1 MIDRYT
7 LPKMG
12 KIWTEENKF
21 QKWLDVELAVC
32 EVFAETEKIPSSAWI
47 NIREKARFNVDRIL
61 EIEAE
66 INHDVIAFLT
76 NVAEY
81 VGPDSRYIH
90 YGMTSS
96 DVLDTALALQIVESG
111 NLLLADIKG
120 VLSVLKRRALEFKN
134 TPCIGRTHGVHSEPI
149 TFGLKVALWYSEFK
163 RHEKRLVNAIE
174 DMRVG
179 KISGAV
185 GTFAY
190 IDPQIEEKACAKLG
204 LKPAEIS
211 NQIIQRDRHAHFMT
225 AVALIASTL
234 EKVSIEI
241 RALQKTE
248 VLEVEEYFAKGQ
260 KGSSAMPHK
269 RNPIICERISGMAR
283 LMRGNALA
291 ALENVPLWHERDISH
306 SCVERV
312 IFPDSCIILDYI
324 LNKMKDVIDRL
335 LVYPDTMLNNLQKTK
350 GLIFSQALL
359 LKLTE
364 KEVSREKAYE
374 IVQSLAHSIG
384 NKNTV
389 DFKQV
394 VLESEEIHSYISKD
408 EIDTCFDLKNNLKH
422 VNTIFE
428 RIGLN

>member
-1 MIDRYT
+1 MIARYT
-7 LPKMG
+7 RPEMG

-32 EVFAETEKIPSSAWI
+32 EAYAETEKIPSSAWM

-66 INHDVIAFLT
+66 TNHDVIAFLT

-96 DVLDTALALQIVESG
+96 DVLDTAFALQIVESG
-111 NLLLADIKG
+111 NLLLADIQS

-149 TFGLKVALWYSEFK
+149 TFGLKLAIWYSEFK
-163 RHEKRLVNAIE
+163 RHEKRLVNALE
-174 DMRVG
+174 DIRVG

-190 IDPQIEEKACAKLG
+190 IDPLIEEKACAKLG
-204 LKPAEIS
+204 LKPDEIS

-225 AVALIASTL
+225 TIALIASTL
-234 EKVSIEI
+234 EKVAIEI

-269 RNPIICERISGMAR
+269 RNPITCERISGLAR
-283 LMRGNALA
+283 LLRGNALA

-306 SCVERV
+306 SSVERV
-312 IFPDSCIILDYI
+312 IFPDSCIVLDYI
-324 LNKMKDVIDRL
+324 LTKTKDVIDRL
-335 LVYPDTMLNNLQKTK
+335 LVYPDTMLNNLEKTN
-350 GLIFSQALL
+350 GLVFSQALL

-364 KEVSREKAYE
+364 KEVSREEAYR
-374 IVQSLAHSIG
+374 IVQSLAHSIW
-384 NKNTV
+384 NKSNV
-389 DFKQV
+389 AFKQV

-408 EIDTCFDLKNNLKH
+408 EIDTCFDLQNNLRH

>member
-1 MIDRYT
+1 MIARYT
-7 LPKMG
+7 RPEMG

-32 EVFAETEKIPSSAWI
+32 EAYAETEKIPSSAWM

-66 INHDVIAFLT
+66 TNHDVIAFLT

-96 DVLDTALALQIVESG
+96 DVLDTAFALQIVESG
-111 NLLLADIKG
+111 NLLLADIQS

-149 TFGLKVALWYSEFK
+149 TFGLKLAIWYSEFR
-163 RHEKRLVNAIE
+163 RHEKRLVNALE
-174 DMRVG
+174 DIRVG

-190 IDPQIEEKACAKLG
+190 IDPLIEEKACAKLG
-204 LKPAEIS
+204 LKPDEIS

-225 AVALIASTL
+225 TIALIASTL
-234 EKVSIEI
+234 EKVAIEI

-269 RNPIICERISGMAR
+269 RNPITCERISGLAR
-283 LMRGNALA
+283 LLRGNALA

-306 SCVERV
+306 SSVERV
-312 IFPDSCIILDYI
+312 IFPDSCIVLDYI
-324 LNKMKDVIDRL
+324 LTKTKDVIDRL
-335 LVYPDTMLNNLQKTK
+335 LVYPDTMLNNLEKTN
-350 GLIFSQALL
+350 GLVFSQALL
-359 LKLTE
+359 LKLIE
-364 KEVSREKAYE
+364 KEVSREEAYR
-374 IVQSLAHSIG
+374 IVQSLAHSIW
-384 NKNTV
+384 NKNNV
-389 DFKQV
+389 AFKQV

-408 EIDTCFDLKNNLKH
+408 EIDTCFDLQNNLRH

>member
-1 MIDRYT
+1 MIARYT
-7 LPKMG
+7 RPEMG

-32 EVFAETEKIPSSAWI
+32 EAYAETEKIPSSAWM

-66 INHDVIAFLT
+66 TNHDVIAFLT

-96 DVLDTALALQIVESG
+96 DVLDTAFALQIVESG
-111 NLLLADIKG
+111 NLLLADIQS

-149 TFGLKVALWYSEFK
+149 TFGLKLAIWYSEFR
-163 RHEKRLVNAIE
+163 RHEKRLVNALE
-174 DMRVG
+174 DIRVG

-190 IDPQIEEKACAKLG
+190 IDPLIEEKACAKLG
-204 LKPAEIS
+204 LKPDEIS

-225 AVALIASTL
+225 TIALIASTL
-234 EKVSIEI
+234 EKVAIEI

-269 RNPIICERISGMAR
+269 RNPITCERISGLAR
-283 LMRGNALA
+283 LLRGNALA

-306 SCVERV
+306 SSVERV
-312 IFPDSCIILDYI
+312 IFPDSCIVLDYI
-324 LNKMKDVIDRL
+324 LTKTKDVIDRL
-335 LVYPDTMLNNLQKTK
+335 LVYPDTMLNNLEKTN
-350 GLIFSQALL
+350 GLVFSQALL

-364 KEVSREKAYE
+364 KEVSREEAYR
-374 IVQSLAHSIG
+374 IVQSLAHSIW
-384 NKNTV
+384 NKSNV
-389 DFKQV
+389 AFKQV

-408 EIDTCFDLKNNLKH
+408 EIDTCFDLQNNLRH

>member
-1 MIDRYT
+1 MIARYT
-7 LPKMG
+7 LPEMG

-32 EVFAETEKIPSSAWI
+32 EAYAETEKIPSSAWM

-66 INHDVIAFLT
+66 TNHDVIAFLT

-96 DVLDTALALQIVESG
+96 DVLDTAFALQIVESG
-111 NLLLADIKG
+111 NLLLADIQS

-149 TFGLKVALWYSEFK
+149 TFGLKLAIWYSEFK
-163 RHEKRLVNAIE
+163 RHEKRLVNALE
-174 DMRVG
+174 DIRVG

-190 IDPQIEEKACAKLG
+190 IDPLIEEKACAKLG
-204 LKPAEIS
+204 LKPDEIS

-225 AVALIASTL
+225 TIALIASTL
-234 EKVSIEI
+234 EKVAIEI

-269 RNPIICERISGMAR
+269 RNPITCERISGLAR
-283 LMRGNALA
+283 LLRGNALA

-306 SCVERV
+306 SSVERV
-312 IFPDSCIILDYI
+312 IFPDSCIVLDYI
-324 LNKMKDVIDRL
+324 LTKTKDVIDRL
-335 LVYPDTMLNNLQKTK
+335 LVYPDTMLNNLEKTN
-350 GLIFSQALL
+350 GLVFSQALL
-359 LKLTE
+359 LKLIE
-364 KEVSREKAYE
+364 KEVSREEAYR
-374 IVQSLAHSIG
+374 IVQSLAHSIW
-384 NKNTV
+384 NKNNV
-389 DFKQV
+389 AFKQV

-408 EIDTCFDLKNNLKH
+408 EIDTCFDLQNNLRH

>member
-1 MIDRYT
+1 MIARYT
-7 LPKMG
+7 RPEMG

-32 EVFAETEKIPSSAWI
+32 EAYAETEKIPSSAWM

-66 INHDVIAFLT
+66 TNHDVIAFLT

-96 DVLDTALALQIVESG
+96 DVLDTAFALQIVESG
-111 NLLLADIKG
+111 NLLLADIQS

-149 TFGLKVALWYSEFK
+149 TFGLKLAVWYSEFK
-163 RHEKRLVNAIE
+163 RHEKRLVNALE
-174 DMRVG
+174 DIRVG

-190 IDPQIEEKACAKLG
+190 IDPLIEEKACAKLG
-204 LKPAEIS
+204 LKPDEIS

-225 AVALIASTL
+225 TIALIASTL
-234 EKVSIEI
+234 EKVAIEI

-269 RNPIICERISGMAR
+269 RNPITCERISGLAR
-283 LMRGNALA
+283 LLRGNALA

-306 SCVERV
+306 SSVERV
-312 IFPDSCIILDYI
+312 IFPDSCIVLDYI
-324 LNKMKDVIDRL
+324 LTKTKDVIDRL
-335 LVYPDTMLNNLQKTK
+335 LVYPDTMLNNLEKTN
-350 GLIFSQALL
+350 GLVFSQALL
-359 LKLTE
+359 LKLIE
-364 KEVSREKAYE
+364 KEVSREEAYR
-374 IVQSLAHSIG
+374 IVQSLAHSIW
-384 NKNTV
+384 NKNNV
-389 DFKQV
+389 AFKQV

-408 EIDTCFDLKNNLKH
+408 EIDTCFDLQNNLRH

>member
-1 MIDRYT
+1 
-7 LPKMG
+7 MG

-32 EVFAETEKIPSSAWI
+32 EAYAETEKIPSSAWM

-66 INHDVIAFLT
+66 TNHDVIAFLT

-96 DVLDTALALQIVESG
+96 DVLDTAFALQIVESG
-111 NLLLADIKG
+111 NLLLADIQS

-149 TFGLKVALWYSEFK
+149 TFGLKLAIWYSEFR
-163 RHEKRLVNAIE
+163 RHEKRLVNALE
-174 DMRVG
+174 DIRVG

-190 IDPQIEEKACAKLG
+190 IDPLIEEKACAKLG
-204 LKPAEIS
+204 LKPDEIS

-225 AVALIASTL
+225 TIALIASTL
-234 EKVSIEI
+234 EKVAIEI

-269 RNPIICERISGMAR
+269 RNPITCERISGLAR
-283 LMRGNALA
+283 LLRGNALA

-306 SCVERV
+306 SSVERV
-312 IFPDSCIILDYI
+312 IFPDSCIVLDYI
-324 LNKMKDVIDRL
+324 LTKTKDVIDRL
-335 LVYPDTMLNNLQKTK
+335 LVYPDTMLNNLEKTN
-350 GLIFSQALL
+350 GLVFSQALL
-359 LKLTE
+359 LKLIE
-364 KEVSREKAYE
+364 KEVSREEAYR
-374 IVQSLAHSIG
+374 IVQSLAHSIW
-384 NKNTV
+384 NKNNV
-389 DFKQV
+389 AFKQV

-408 EIDTCFDLKNNLKH
+408 EIDTCFDLQNNLRH

>member
-1 MIDRYT
+1 MIARYT
-7 LPKMG
+7 RPEMG

-32 EVFAETEKIPSSAWI
+32 EAYAETEKIPSSAWM

-66 INHDVIAFLT
+66 TNHDVIAFLT

-96 DVLDTALALQIVESG
+96 DVLDTAFALQIVESG
-111 NLLLADIKG
+111 NLLLADIQS

-149 TFGLKVALWYSEFK
+149 TFGLKLAIWYSEFK
-163 RHEKRLVNAIE
+163 RHEKRLVNALE
-174 DMRVG
+174 DIRVG

-190 IDPQIEEKACAKLG
+190 IDPLIEEKACAKLG
-204 LKPAEIS
+204 LKPDEIS

-225 AVALIASTL
+225 TIALIASTL
-234 EKVSIEI
+234 EKVAIEI

-269 RNPIICERISGMAR
+269 RNPITCERISGLAR
-283 LMRGNALA
+283 LLRGNALA

-306 SCVERV
+306 SSVERV
-312 IFPDSCIILDYI
+312 IFPDSCIVLDYI
-324 LNKMKDVIDRL
+324 LTKTKDVIDRL
-335 LVYPDTMLNNLQKTK
+335 LVYPDTMLNNLEKTN
-350 GLIFSQALL
+350 GLVFSQALL
-359 LKLTE
+359 LKLIE
-364 KEVSREKAYE
+364 KEVSREEAYR
-374 IVQSLAHSIG
+374 IVQSLAHSIW
-384 NKNTV
+384 NKSNV
-389 DFKQV
+389 AFKQV

-408 EIDTCFDLKNNLKH
+408 EIDTCFDLQNNLRH